1 MCGRYTL
8 TAPGEVVAEIF
19 ALAAAPD
26 LTPRYNIAPGQEA
39 PILRAGTSGRRL
51 AMARW
56 GLVPAWARDSAVG
69 SKSINARAESVAE
82 KPSFRDSFAER
93 RCLVPADGFYEWRAE
108 GGRRKA
114 PYHLRPA
121 AGGLIAFAG
130 LWDLW
135 RADAGGAALETFAIV
150 TTDAS
155 EDLRELHDRMPVVL
169 PPAAW
174 TAWLAG
180 DTAAG
185 ELQRLLRPAPAGF
198 FVPRPVSTRVNS
210 VDNDDAACLAPDTQP
225 RQMNLLG

>member
-8 TAPGEVVAEIF
+8 SAPAELVAELF
-19 ALAAAPD
+19 ELAEAPALA
-26 LTPRYNIAPGQEA
+26 PRYNIAPGQDA
-39 PILRAGTSGRRL
+39 PIVRAAAPGRRL
-51 AMARW
+51 EMARW
-56 GLVPAWARDSAVG
+56 GLVPAWARDPAVG

-108 GGRRKA
+108 GGRRKT

-130 LWDLW
+130 LWDVW
-135 RADAGGAALETFAIV
+135 RAGAGDPALETFAIV

-155 EDLRELHDRMPVVL
+155 EDLRDLHDRMPVVL
-169 PPAAW
+169 PPASW
-174 TAWLAG
+174 TAWLAA
-180 DTAAG
+180 DTAPG
-185 ELQRLLRPAPAGF
+185 DLQRLLRPAPARF